1 MEDLFFSNTTLVK
14 VLLFLFALILK
25 LKPLCE
31 QISEELVINDEI
43 DQVHFTAKLS
53 LEIWEIL

>member
-25 LKPLCE
+25 LQPLCE
-31 QISEELVINDEI
+31 QISEELVVNDEI
-43 DQVHFTAKLS
+43 YQVHFAAQLS
-53 LEIWEIL
+53 FEIWEIL

>member
-1 MEDLFFSNTTLVK
+1 MEDLFFSHTTLVK
-14 VLLFLFALILK
+14 ILLFLFALILK